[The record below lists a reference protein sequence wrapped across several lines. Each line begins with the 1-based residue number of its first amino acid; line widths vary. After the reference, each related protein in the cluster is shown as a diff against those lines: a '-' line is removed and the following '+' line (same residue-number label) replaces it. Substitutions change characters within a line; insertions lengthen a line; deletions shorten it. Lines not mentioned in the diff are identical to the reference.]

1 MQWRNNGYK
10 SFRSG
15 QESWGVGVKL
25 WECTGKGKVFKTV
38 KQKRSKQTN
47 KQTNKQINKK
57 QNKTKRLNPIYCF
70 CK

>member
-1 MQWRNNGYK
+1 MANNGYR

-38 KQKRSKQTN
+38 KQKINKQTN
-47 KQTNKQINKK
+47 KQTSK
-57 QNKTKRLNPIYCF
+57 
-70 CK
+70 